1 MRGQIL
7 FASIVLFL
15 ASCQSNTEIP
25 KDVLPRETMT
35 TILVDINL
43 VEGALKAN
51 FILADSAKKVAPTLY
66 EEIYKRHNIDAA
78 LFQKSM
84 NWYFEHPEILD
95 EIQKEV
101 TAELLLRER

>member
-25 KDVLPRETMT
+25 KGVLPEETMT
-35 TILVDINL
+35 KILVDVNL
-43 VEGALKAN
+43 LEGALKAN

-66 EEIYKRHNIDAA
+66 EEIYERYDTDAA
-78 LFQKSM
+78 TFQKSIT
-84 NWYFEHPEILD
+84 WYFEHPELLE
-95 EIQKEV
+95 EIQKDV
-101 TAELLLRER
+101 VAELLLKER